1 MPTNMDMNDFYRG
14 CGFVRGTS
22 SEVADWNALDV
33 GTSTDTTLVLSV
45 GLFGYDL
52 SCVAGLCAQLNN
64 SDGGDGEEFD
74 GYCGLIESRGLDGL
88 AFGIYAAVPQ
98 TTLAGA
104 YCAGFRND
112 EPGNRTGNSW
122 TCHNDSRSVPTY
134 YAYND
139 Y

>member
-1 MPTNMDMNDFYRG
+1 MPTTMEMDEFFKG

-22 SEVADWNALDV
+22 SEVADWNALDM
-33 GTSTDTTLVLSV
+33 GTTTDTKLVLSV

-52 SCVAGLCAQLNN
+52 SCVAGLCVQLNN
-64 SDGGDGEEFD
+64 GDGGDGEDID

-88 AFGIYAAVPQ
+88 AFGIYASVPRAS
-98 TTLAGA
+98 TAL

-112 EPGNRTGNSW
+112 EPGNRNGNSW
-122 TCHNDSRSVPTY
+122 TCHLDGYLITTF
-134 YAYND
+134 YAFND

>member
-1 MPTNMDMNDFYRG
+1 MPTTMEMDEFFSG
-14 CGFVRGTS
+14 CGFVRGSS
-22 SEVADWNALDV
+22 SEVADWNALDM

-64 SDGGDGEEFD
+64 SDGGGDYEDYD
-74 GYCGLIESRGLDGL
+74 GYCGLIEARGLDGL
-88 AFGIYAAVPQ
+88 AFGIYSSVPTAA
-98 TTLAGA
+98 TYS

-122 TCHNDSRSVPTY
+122 TCHSDSPLIPTF
-134 YAYND
+134 YAFND